1 MKSGPQS
8 NLALVGTRLQ
18 FQFAIT
24 FLLLF
29 IGVAA
34 AHSADKL
41 KIVADY
47 WPPFTTEQKG
57 QRIAADLVETALS
70 NADIIHETQ
79 LLPWNEVL
87 EGLKS
92 GKYDAIV
99 GAWKSTERESYLMFS
114 QPYLENRI
122 KLVGRID
129 NRIVYKRLDQL
140 AGKKVGLVEGYAYG
154 PEISDSKSIVK
165 VMGATE
171 AGNIKKLIAKKVD
184 FILTDSIVVQ
194 AMKEFLPE
202 DVKNEL
208 VIYDDAVVIRPLYF
222 ALRKNYPNGK
232 AILEKFNKSISGM
245 LADGSYNK
253 ILGFSWVKV
262 TNADGVE
269 EYIGSSNV
277 TPGAADPA
285 QQQYGYQVFTDEEPN
300 RKSMAKSKKPKYRV
314 LDQNFD
320 SWRDAANAIEDA
332 HKEGV
337 SPEHDTI
344 NKADMNKDLQ
354 TGDTF
359 NFLIG
364 EW

>member
-1 MKSGPQS
+1 MKSAS
-8 NLALVGTRLQ
+8 RFNLVLTITG
-18 FQFAIT
+18 FQFH
-24 FLLLF
+24 LLF
-29 IGVAA
+29 MILLFFNCVSAV
-34 AHSADKL
+34 HSAEKL

-70 NADIIHETQ
+70 NADIIHQTQ
-79 LLPWNEVL
+79 LLPWNDVL
-87 EGLKS
+87 EGVKS

-99 GAWKSTERESYLMFS
+99 GAWKSKERQSYLMFS
-114 QPYLENRI
+114 RPYLENRI

-129 NRIVYKRLDQL
+129 NRIEYKNLDQL
-140 AGKKVGLVEGYAYG
+140 AGKKVGIVKGYAYG
-154 PEISDSKSIVK
+154 PEVSDNKSIIK
-165 VMGATE
+165 VSGATV
-171 AGNIKKLIAKKVD
+171 AGNIKNLVAKKVD
-184 FILTDSIVVQ
+184 YILADSIVAQ
-194 AMKEFLPE
+194 AMKEFLPK
-202 DVKNEL
+202 DVKKEL
-208 VIYDDAVVIRPLYF
+208 VVYEKAVLVKPLHF

-232 AILEKFNKSISGM
+232 AILEKFNNAISKM

-262 TNADGVE
+262 TNADGE
-269 EYIGSSNV
+269 YEYIAGRNV

-285 QQQYGYQVFTDEEPN
+285 LQQYGYQVFSDEEAN
-300 RKSMAKSKKPKYRV
+300 SADLAKSRKPKYRV

-320 SWRDAANAIEDA
+320 SWRDAASAIEDA
-332 HKEGV
+332 HQDGITR
-337 SPEHDTI
+337 EHDTI
-344 NKADMNKDLQ
+344 NKAGTTEGIQ